1 MDLRALMAAGVTIFL
16 AELGEKTEV
25 AVLGGVVATKKPLE
39 LFLGAMAG
47 FMAAT
52 LLAVVIGQT
61 LGHLLPE
68 RLRRSAGGGWFIAR
82 GGWAIRHPETGGRE
96 GFTSRMHLGWG
107 RR

>member
-1 MDLRALMAAGVTIFL
+1 MDLKALMAAGVTIFL
-16 AELGEKTEV
+16 AELGDKTQL

-68 RLRRSAGGGWFIAR
+68 RLLRIAGGVLFIAL
-82 GGWAIRHPETGGRE
+82 GLWAILHPESG
-96 GFTSRMHLGWG
+96 
-107 RR
+107 